1 MQYTA
6 VAHCI
11 RSHVNA
17 AQHLVELRLT
27 CWYVPVRG
35 WKVAFA
41 DRLQL
46 VLRYLD
52 FAVETSGCCFLFF
65 ETTRRQTLKH
75 LKEVRRL
82 VVWWRLFVSGF
93 EIVHQEERCTN
104 YLYVQQKNI
113 GTAHLIRCNNVVCSW
128 LLGTRRNQQLNPI
141 KNVRMPTNT

>member
-65 ETTRRQTLKH
+65 ACCETTRRQTLKH

-93 EIVHQEERCTN
+93 EIVYQEERCTN
-104 YLYVQQKNI
+104 YLYVKQKTSALRI
-113 GTAHLIRCNNVVCSW
+113 WLGVIMLYVVGCLEHEEISSW
-128 LLGTRRNQQLNPI
+128 IQL
-141 KNVRMPTNT
+141 KM